1 MCVCVCVSLCVT
13 VCAQLSKRVALLQED
28 LNSPVKNKK
37 RKVVKALSVHCHTA
51 LCVCV
56 CVCVCVPSRMVFP
69 LVFQRYTRKSWQQRS
84 LKTRGYT

>member
-1 MCVCVCVSLCVT
+1 MSRWSSETSRCVCADGTFAITSRVCVCVSLCVT

-56 CVCVCVPSRMVFP
+56 CVCVCT
-69 LVFQRYTRKSWQQRS
+69 L
-84 LKTRGYT
+84 